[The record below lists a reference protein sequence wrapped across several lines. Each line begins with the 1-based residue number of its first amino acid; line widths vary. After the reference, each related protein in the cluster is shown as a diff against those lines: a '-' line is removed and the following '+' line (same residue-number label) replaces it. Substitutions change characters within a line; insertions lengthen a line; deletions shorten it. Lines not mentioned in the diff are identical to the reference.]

1 MTDLPT
7 PDDRGIDPPG
17 YPAPAAMSPTY
28 AAPTADPFWAPP
40 PAAPARRPGLSP
52 ARRRVAGTLA
62 VLAFLAVPTIAGY
75 EVGKDHGASSGAA
88 TAVLPGGATLPSGQ
102 VPTLPGPGSNGSS
115 GSTGSSGSS
124 GSGSTTS
131 RSNVDVQAIADKVG
145 DSVVNITT
153 TIEGGG
159 LAAGTGIVISDTGLV
174 LTNNHVIAG
183 TTGLQVEFGS
193 TGVTKAAKVLGYSI
207 VDDVALIQVQNVSK
221 LTAAELGS
229 SSSLSVGDAIVAL
242 GNAGGRGGS
251 PTVVSGTVT
260 GLDEQIQA
268 SDSDGSNLQTLD
280 GLIEIA
286 ANIQPGDSGGPL
298 VNANGTVVGMD
309 AAASVSNGFGF
320 PGRSSGGQG
329 YAIPIQDALA
339 IAKKIL
345 SGAGGPDI
353 RVGASRGVL
362 GVSIQPQLASSGRVP
377 GGSSAGSTG
386 GAPVVGVES
395 GSGAD
400 KAGLVQGDT
409 IVAVG
414 GKSVASSSDL
424 VKALVPYGPG
434 DTVEITWRTT
444 SGGTQHGSVKLAEGP
459 PA

>member
-1 MTDLPT
+1 MTDFPT
-7 PDDRGIDPPG
+7 PGDPAVDPPG
-17 YPAPAAMSPTY
+17 YPAPAY
-28 AAPTADPFWAPP
+28 ATPAADPAWPP
-40 PAAPARRPGLSP
+40 TPAPASRRPGLSP
-52 ARRRVAGTLA
+52 ARRRIAMTLA

-75 EVGKDHGASSGAA
+75 EVGKDHGSSTGADAAS
-88 TAVLPGGATLPSGQ
+88 TVLPGGATQLPSSRL
-102 VPTLPGPGSNGSS
+102 PTLPGS

-124 GSGSTTS
+124 GSSGSTTS
-131 RSNVDVQAIADKVG
+131 RSNVDVQAIADKVD

-159 LAAGTGIVISDTGLV
+159 LAAGTGIVISDSGLV

-193 TGVTKAAKVLGYSI
+193 TGVTKPAKVLGYSI

-221 LTAAELGS
+221 LTAASLGS

-260 GLDEQIQA
+260 GLDAQIQA
-268 SDSDGSNLQTLD
+268 SDSDGSNVQTLD
-280 GLIEIA
+280 GLIEVA
-286 ANIQPGDSGGPL
+286 ANIQAGDSGGPL

-309 AAASVSNGFGF
+309 AAASVSNGFGY
-320 PGRSSGGQG
+320 PGQSSGGQG
-329 YAIPIQDALA
+329 YAIPIEDALA
-339 IAKKIL
+339 IAKRII
-345 SGAGGPDI
+345 SGEGGPDI
-353 RVGASRGVL
+353 RVGATRGVL
-362 GVSIQPQLASSGRVP
+362 GVSVQPQLTSSGRLP
-377 GGSSAGSTG
+377 GGIPSGSNG
-386 GAPVVGVES
+386 GAPVLGVES
-395 GSGAD
+395 GSGAG

-414 GKSVASSSDL
+414 GKTVATSSDL
-424 VKALVPYGPG
+424 IKALVPYSPG
-434 DTVEITWRTT
+434 DTVEITWRTA
-444 SGGTQHGSVKLAEGP
+444 SGETQHGGVKLAEGP

>member
-1 MTDLPT
+1 MSDLPI
-7 PDDRGIDPPG
+7 PDDPGTDPPG
-17 YPAPAAMSPTY
+17 YPAPAPVSPQY
-28 AAPTADPFWAPP
+28 AAPASDPFWAPP
-40 PAAPARRPGLSP
+40 PPVPTARPGLSP
-52 ARRRVAGTLA
+52 ARRRIAGALA

-75 EVGKDHGASSGAA
+75 EVGKDHGSSDSSA
-88 TAVLPGGATLPSGQ
+88 TALLPGGATLPSGQ
-102 VPTLPGPGSNGSS
+102 VPTFPGSGS

-124 GSGSTTS
+124 GTSGSSGSSS
-131 RSNVDVQAIADKVG
+131 RSNVDVQAIADRVD

-193 TGVTKAAKVLGYSI
+193 TGVTKPAKVLGYSI
-207 VDDVALIQVQNVSK
+207 VDDVALIQVQNVSR
-221 LTAAELGS
+221 LTAADLGS
-229 SSSLSVGDAIVAL
+229 SSSLSVGDTIVAL
-242 GNAGGRGGS
+242 GNAGGKGGS

-286 ANIQPGDSGGPL
+286 ANLQPGDSGGPL

-309 AAASVSNGFGF
+309 AAASVNNGFGF
-320 PGRSSGGQG
+320 GTQSSGGQG

-345 SGAGGPDI
+345 SGEGGPDI
-353 RVGASRGVL
+353 RVGATRGVL

-377 GGSSAGSTG
+377 GGGSAGATG

-400 KAGLVQGDT
+400 KAGLAQGDT

-414 GKSVASSSDL
+414 GKSVANSGDL

-434 DTVEITWRTT
+434 DTVEITWRTA